1 MAKLNIQTSIV
12 DYLKS
17 QGEDSSYSA
26 RKKLASSMGISN
38 YSGTASQNTQMLKAL
53 QSKANTKTNTKT
65 TTKTNTTK
73 AATKTATKTQSKA
86 KTTNTTPKLNGVD
99 DATLSTMT
107 SNFTASNEQTKAQES
122 ANKQLS
128 DFQSLAS
135 NKNIIS
141 DSTWDAINTQ
151 FVVPSAVTEADAYL
165 KSQLSQIQSGKT
177 SYTDQIKDMMS
188 QIMNRDKFSYDV
200 DADPLFQQALASAMN
215 SGKTAMQDTIGQ
227 ASALTGGY
235 GSTYATSAGNQ
246 AYNAFIEDAYN
257 NLPQYY
263 QMAMEAYQAEGDE
276 MYRQLGMLSD
286 ADATEY
292 GRMVDAYNATSQYRN
307 QMYNEAYSMYR
318 DNKSDAFGKANLQL
332 SENQQIVNNAFNSYQ
347 ASADYANTLYE
358 REYQSWADKVSQATN
373 LAGMLNTDWWN
384 ATQYNEGVRQYEQ
397 NFAEEQRQ
405 YNESLAE
412 EQRQYNQNYAQ
423 TEKWNQKEIDYKY
436 AALWQ
441 DQNQFNTKLQSDA
454 EKDAKK
460 GSYSF
465 TPSEIAYLKDIDNS
479 AGGGEQGIDAV
490 MIELE
495 AMGKS
500 PSTAEEADILY
511 NLLRNPIKTE
521 TNTAAKGKIDW
532 LNVDIKKSKDTA
544 NGFLGIKNIWGGID
558 SNDEYEINGKIYH
571 AKDIKEAME
580 EDKIP
585 QATIDAI
592 LKKINNLSEN
602 GIYNFGRK

>member
-1 MAKLNIQTSIV
+1 MAKLNTQTSIV

-188 QIMNRDKFSYDV
+188 QIQNRDKFSYDV

-307 QMYNEAYSMYR
+307 QMYNEAYSQYR
-318 DNKSDAFGKANLQL
+318 DNKSDAFGMANLQL

-347 ASADYANTLYE
+347 ASADYANTMYE

-373 LAGMLNTDWWN
+373 YAGMLNQDWWN
-384 ATQYNEGVRQYEQ
+384 QTNFDEGVRQYEQ

-405 YNESLAE
+405 FDQNHALDVDKFNETV
-412 EQRQYNQNYAQ
+412 RQYDKDLEYKYDALAQ
-423 TEKWNQKEIDYKY
+423 EDKWNQQDLNYKY
-436 AALWQ
+436 SALEQ
-441 DQNQFNTKLQSDA
+441 DQAQFDAKLQA
-454 EKDAKK
+454 
-460 GSYSF
+460 
-465 TPSEIAYLKDIDNS
+465 
-479 AGGGEQGIDAV
+479 DAV
-490 MIELE
+490 
-495 AMGKS
+495 
-500 PSTAEEADILY
+500 
-511 NLLRNPIKTE
+511 
-521 TNTAAKGKIDW
+521 
-532 LNVDIKKSKDTA
+532 KDTYT
-544 NGFLGIKNIWGGID
+544 ID
-558 SNDEYEINGKIYH
+558 GEPISDIITSQEMRKASNSNAVKQFQASILTEAEFKRRGMRTSIDGKERRFDNYGEYVEALIESKYKNGKGTITEN
-571 AKDIKEAME
+571 EAVYLLAYYGLGE
-580 EDKIP
+580 K
-585 QATIDAI
+585 
-592 LKKINNLSEN
+592 
-602 GIYNFGRK
+602 